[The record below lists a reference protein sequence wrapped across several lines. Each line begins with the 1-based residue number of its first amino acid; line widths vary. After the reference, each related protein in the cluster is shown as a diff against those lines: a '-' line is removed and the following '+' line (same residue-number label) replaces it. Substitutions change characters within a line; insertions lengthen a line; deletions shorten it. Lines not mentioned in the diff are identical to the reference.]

1 MKLGHID
8 YLNCVPFF
16 QYLQQAGFD
25 GTIVKGVP
33 AQLNAMLAQGA
44 LDVSPSSSFEYGRNF
59 HNYLLL
65 PNHSISA
72 FDEVQSVLFF
82 SSTPLDELDGQKIY
96 LTGESATS
104 VHLLYVIL
112 REFYGCRAIDSCVPE
127 QPAENYLNDGQPVL
141 LIGDRALK
149 ASLTVGP
156 EKGYQYDLAQLWHQH
171 TGLPFV
177 FALWIVHRRA
187 YQRLTDE
194 FLLLQTQLQQSKD
207 KAFDHLYALAEAVT
221 DRPWMTQEQLVDYW
235 KCMSY
240 DLDDAHVKGLTLFF
254 ELCTKYGYFAQMPEL
269 SFIDAV
275 NTLQR

>member
-1 MKLGHID
+1 MQMKLGHID

-16 QYLQQAGFD
+16 EYLQQAGFD

-33 AQLNAMLAQGA
+33 AQLNAMLAKGA

-59 HNYLLL
+59 QDYVLL

-82 SSTPLDELDGQKIY
+82 SSTPLEELDGQKIY

-112 REFYGCRAIDSCVPE
+112 REFYGCQTIDSCVPD
-127 QPAENYLNDGQPVL
+127 QLAESFLNEGKPVL

-156 EKGYQYDLAQLWHQH
+156 EKGRQYDLAQLWHQH

-177 FALWIVHRRA
+177 FALWIVHRQA
-187 YQRLTDE
+187 YQRLMAE

-207 KAFDHLYALAEAVT
+207 KAFQDLSVLAEAVT
-221 DRPWMTQEQLVDYW
+221 DRPWMTQKQLVDYW
-235 KCMSY
+235 NCMSY

-254 ELCTKYGYFAQMPEL
+254 KLCYKYGYFSQLPEL
-269 SFIDAV
+269 TFIDAAQV
-275 NTLQR
+275 E

>member
-1 MKLGHID
+1 MQMKLGHID

-25 GTIVKGVP
+25 GTIVKDVP
-33 AQLNAMLAQGA
+33 AQLNAMLAQGT

-59 HNYLLL
+59 HDYVLL
-65 PNHSISA
+65 PNYSISA

-82 SSTPLDELDGQKIY
+82 SSTPLEELDGQKIY

-112 REFYGCRAIDSCVPE
+112 KEFYGCQTIDSCVPE
-127 QPAENYLNDGQPVL
+127 QPAENYLNKGKPVL

-156 EKGYQYDLAQLWHQH
+156 EKGRQYDLAQLWHQH

-177 FALWIVHRRA
+177 FALWIVHRHA
-187 YQRLTDE
+187 YQRLTNE
-194 FLLLQTQLQQSKD
+194 FVLLQKQLQYSIN
-207 KAFDHLYALAEAVT
+207 KAFQNLYALAEAVA
-221 DRPWMTQEQLVDYW
+221 DRPWMSRKQLVDYW
-235 KCMSY
+235 NCMSY
-240 DLDDAHVKGLTLFF
+240 DLDVVHVKGLTLFF
-254 ELCTKYGYFAQMPEL
+254 ELCTKYGYFTEMPEL
-269 SFIDAV
+269 TFVDVANIS
-275 NTLQR
+275 